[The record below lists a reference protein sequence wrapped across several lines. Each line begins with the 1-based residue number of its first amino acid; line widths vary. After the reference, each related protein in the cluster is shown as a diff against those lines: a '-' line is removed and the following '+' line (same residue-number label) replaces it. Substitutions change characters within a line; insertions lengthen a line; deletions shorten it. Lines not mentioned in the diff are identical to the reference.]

1 MNSDSKNNLYSIGH
15 YSVIDKITIK
25 KRFEIIDIIKKNVP
39 LEKIENV
46 LDVGTT
52 KDEAHYSSNLII
64 KNLGNFREYKSISD
78 QKINSS
84 FFSKCIQKSIT
95 DELSLDN
102 IQNLKADLVI
112 CNATI
117 EHVGSLENQVKMCE
131 NIIKLSNK
139 YFIISTPNRYH
150 PIEFHTKIPF
160 LHFLPKNIHRFI
172 LKLIGLDFFSKEAN
186 LNLLSYKNLMEIM
199 KKVKH
204 QNFKIKSINLF
215 FFKSNLIL
223 IGKK

>member
-46 LDVGTT
+46 LDIGTT

>member
-78 QKINSS
+78 QKINNS